1 MKRTILKGTVAFLAL
16 MTASGALANDYNS
29 GVVTKAPSEVFT
41 DVEFGSNWYIR
52 GDIAYNIDGR
62 EDRGISQLTLPD
74 GTLASIQ
81 GDYDDAIAVRVG
93 FGNYVAPNIRLE
105 ATVEG
110 LFNSEFAGTG
120 AQSYAGS
127 RTTTGTPAVTVDFNS
142 VGLITSSSDP
152 LLVGTTTAPIS
163 GTSTTTADYASTNL
177 LLSGYLDLPS
187 FGSITPY
194 VGAGVGV
201 ARVSFSQT
209 TTFTCTAAATETCAF
224 PAGAQGATAEISL
237 RQDED
242 FWGLAYQLS
251 VGAAIA
257 LDERLMLDLGY
268 SYTDIDSG
276 DTINYSDG
284 TAVEPDGFA
293 VHQVR
298 AGLRYN
304 IF

>member
-29 GVVTKAPSEVFT
+29 GVVTKAPTEGFT

-74 GTLASIQ
+74 GSAVNIQ

-93 FGNYVAPNIRLE
+93 FGNYITPNIRLE
-105 ATVEG
+105 STIEG
-110 LFNSEFAGTG
+110 LFNSEFSGTG
-120 AQSYAGS
+120 ADTFAGS
-127 RTTTGTPAVTVDFNS
+127 RVDATTPPVTVNFNS
-142 VGLITSSSDP
+142 GGLVTSSTDP
-152 LLVGTTTAPIS
+152 TLVGTIAAPITGS
-163 GTSTTTADYASTNL
+163 RTIESEYSSTNI
-177 LLSGYLDLPS
+177 LLSGYFDLPTL
-187 FGSITPY
+187 GAITPY

-201 ARVSFSQT
+201 ARVSFSQS
-209 TTFTCTAAATETCAF
+209 TTFTCQAAATETCAF
-224 PAGAQGATAEISL
+224 PSGAQGEAASITL
-237 RQDED
+237 VQDED

-257 LDERLMLDLGY
+257 LDERFMLDVGY

-276 DTINYSDG
+276 DTINYDDG
-284 TAVEPDGFA
+284 TAIDANGFA

-304 IF
+304 IY

>member
-29 GVVTKAPSEVFT
+29 GVVTKAPSEGFT

-74 GTLASIQ
+74 GSTTNIQ
-81 GDYDDAIAVRVG
+81 ADYDDAIAVRVG

-120 AQSYAGS
+120 AQTFGGS
-127 RTTTGTPAVTVDFNS
+127 RTSGTPAVTVDFNS
-142 VGLITSSSDP
+142 VGLVTSSSDP
-152 LLVGTTTAPIS
+152 LLVGTFTAPIS
-163 GTSTTTADYASTNL
+163 GTSTTEADYASTNL

-187 FGSITPY
+187 IGAITPY

-209 TTFTCTAAATETCAF
+209 TTFTCSAAATETCAF
-224 PAGAQGATAEISL
+224 PAGAQGDTATISL

-257 LDERLMLDLGY
+257 LDERLLLDLGY

-284 TAVEPDGFA
+284 TAIDPNGFA